1 MNGFGIDSTYR
12 QKRLDAKKAV
22 YLRAGGS
29 GVDMDLL
36 RNDIVWITAQ
46 PDPAQKM
53 TLSTGRCW
61 TLDATLLIP
70 SHMDHCDLE
79 KI

>member
-1 MNGFGIDSTYR
+1 
-12 QKRLDAKKAV
+12 
-22 YLRAGGS
+22 
-29 GVDMDLL
+29 MDLL